1 MASFLRQSSVSL
13 IRHLRFYSMSYST
26 QSRFDWEVC
35 TGVLSQS
42 PKIRLLK
49 VSNDVAAE
57 ERCNNPT
64 FHTHFWS
71 HRGASYTAFFRAQLE
86 MAYHGQRQKKKKIT
100 AIRRTFQT
108 QCHFYQVL
116 SLMMNAIG

>member
-1 MASFLRQSSVSL
+1 M
-13 IRHLRFYSMSYST
+13 
-26 QSRFDWEVC
+26 C

-71 HRGASYTAFFRAQLE
+71 HRGASYTAFFRVQLE

-100 AIRRTFQT
+100 AIRRTFQM

>member
-86 MAYHGQRQKKKKIT
+86 MAYHGQRQKKKRKSPQFAELFKRSVIF
-100 AIRRTFQT
+100 IRF
-108 QCHFYQVL
+108 FL
-116 SLMMNAIG
+116 